1 MRTILTIFG
10 TRPEAIKMAPVV
22 QTLQQYPDQFRT
34 VVAVTAQHREML
46 DQVLALF
53 NIQPDHDLDVMRPGQ
68 NLFDVTS
75 RALRGLQAVL
85 EEVKPD
91 MVLVQGDTTTA
102 FVGALAAYY
111 TQTAVGHIEAGLR
124 THDKYQPFP
133 EEINRSMI
141 TVLADLHFAPTEQSR
156 QNLLQVGVAPER
168 IHLTGNTVID
178 ALLSQVRPDYVFE
191 QPLLRTLNFGQ
202 QKIILVTSHRRENFG
217 QPMKNICQAL
227 RQIVTADPEVEIV
240 FAVHRNPN
248 VQAEA
253 KASLAGLERIHL
265 IDPLEYLPFVQLMDR
280 STLIL
285 SDSGGIQ
292 EEAPSLGV
300 PVLVLRETTER
311 PEGVTAGTLRLVG
324 TDPDRITST
333 ALHLLDD
340 EAAYQRMAQTANPY
354 GDGQASRRIVEALAD
369 FFELQFGSDSAE
381 VQKMQVEVVS

>member
-227 RQIVTADPEVEIV
+227 RQIVTADPKVEIV